1 MVGPGQEDAAIDL
14 AGATLAI
21 ARLEYPLL
29 DVPYYDHRLEA
40 LAQRVRHRMRNN
52 PTARET
58 IALLNRVL
66 FDEEGLRGNR
76 DDYYDPRNSFLN
88 DVLDRKLGIPIT
100 LSVVYL
106 DVARR
111 VGFPLAGTGMPGH
124 FLLKHYDVMSGEI
137 LIDAFNRGRIV
148 GSLECQKR
156 LDEIYSGQVELKPE
170 FLQAVSHREILTR
183 VLNNLR
189 QIYFT
194 QRNFPKGLMVLDLL
208 LAIPPQSPELLRERG
223 LVRLNLE
230 QFLGA
235 AQRFRGLLAGMS
247 QCGRCGRRARDT
259 RHVAP
264 TSGKVELT
272 PFTATL
278 RHSLDSVGK
287 VTYPDASCRQAVNL
301 PAGSDPE
308 SNRFRKID
316 SPYRFCDGK
325 LLSPTLG
332 VLSRG

>member
-1 MVGPGQEDAAIDL
+1 MSGDPQTSSTLASFAALVAPSNDDASIDI
-14 AGATLAI
+14 AAAALAI
-21 ARLEYPLL
+21 ARSEYPRL
-29 DVPYYDHRLEA
+29 DAQYYDHRLA
-40 LAQRVRHRMRNN
+40 VLAQRVRNRMRSN

-58 IALLNRVL
+58 IELLNRVL

-100 LSVVYL
+100 LSVVYM

-124 FLLKHYDVMSGEI
+124 FLLKHYDVMAGEI

-148 GSLECQKR
+148 GSLDCQKR

-208 LAIPPQSPELLRERG
+208 LAIPPQSPDLLRERG

-235 AQRFRGLLAGMS
+235 ARDFGAYLQACPNAEDADDVRETLDMLRQLLA
-247 QCGRCGRRARDT
+247 R
-259 RHVAP
+259 
-264 TSGKVELT
+264 L
-272 PFTATL
+272 
-278 RHSLDSVGK
+278 
-287 VTYPDASCRQAVNL
+287 N
-301 PAGSDPE
+301 
-308 SNRFRKID
+308 
-316 SPYRFCDGK
+316 
-325 LLSPTLG
+325 
-332 VLSRG
+332 